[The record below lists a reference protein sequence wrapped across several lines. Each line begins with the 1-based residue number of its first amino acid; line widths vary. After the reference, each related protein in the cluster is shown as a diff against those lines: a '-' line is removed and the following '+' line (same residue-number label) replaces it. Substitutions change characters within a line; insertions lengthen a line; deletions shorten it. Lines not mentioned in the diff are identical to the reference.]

1 MSSPATSAPASAPIV
16 EHPTPG
22 GPAHLLAVYTVE
34 VERLFRRATAIMGL
48 ALSALFGLFG
58 PLFVALINY
67 AVLGP
72 RQVHAE
78 EQMGAA
84 AAQALE
90 GPQLIGWDWSVLMS
104 FYGRN
109 LMFLP
114 VLIFLLGGLSMASEF
129 RARTTRE
136 DVLRP
141 LARWQLLAT
150 KWLALATWVL
160 AAITITSVLS
170 ALLGLLLN
178 GGFTFDETLI
188 ANVDSL
194 TAWESF
200 TAYAAWLWSPVGP
213 VVKQVATTLVMDL
226 GFVSL
231 ALCIAV
237 LTRSVA
243 ATVASLVM
251 VFTLQLFLAAGLAIA
266 TGETAQQLVQMNAP
280 WMDQETL
287 DNLFEWGRFAADWQ
301 PPFVLG
307 TCDVVGIA
315 QPWQGFV
322 TLAVITVVSLVVAL
336 ARFETMDVP

>member
-1 MSSPATSAPASAPIV
+1 MSTAESTPPAAV
-16 EHPTPG
+16 VTPSVG
-22 GPAHLLAVYTVE
+22 GLPHLLAVYQVE
-34 VERLFRRATAIMGL
+34 VERLFRRVTAIIGL
-48 ALSALFGLFG
+48 VMSAIFGISG
-58 PLFVALINY
+58 PLLVALVNY
-67 AVLGP
+67 AVIAP
-72 RQVHAE
+72 RQVYADE
-78 EQMGAA
+78 MAAGNPDLAAMG
-84 AAQALE
+84 
-90 GPQLIGWDWSVLMS
+90 GPELVGWDWSVLMS

-129 RARTTRE
+129 RSRTTRE

-141 LARWQLLAT
+141 IARWQLLMA
-150 KWLALATWVL
+150 KWLALATWI
-160 AAITITSVLS
+160 ACAIALTSIIS
-170 ALLGLLLN
+170 TLLGLLLN
-178 GGFTFDETLI
+178 GGFTFDETLLLGLDD
-188 ANVDSL
+188 A

-213 VVKQVATTLVMDL
+213 VIKQIVTTLVMDL
-226 GFVSL
+226 GFASL

-251 VFTLQLFLAAGLAIA
+251 VFTLQLFLAAGLGIA
-266 TGETAQQLVQMNAP
+266 TSDMTKQLVQLNAP
-280 WMDQETL
+280 WLEQETL
-287 DNLFEWGRFAADWQ
+287 DNLFEWGRFLGDWQ

-307 TCDVVGIA
+307 TCDMVGVE